1 MKVFGSLTLGT
12 TEKGDGYFHTS
23 LQNMLYLFTLGEKK
37 NAEINR
43 KAGNVN
49 IFLNGHKLRIDTLI
63 MEIEWWFLSL
73 RGTKD

>member
-1 MKVFGSLTLGT
+1 MDISILPYRTCFI
-12 TEKGDGYFHTS
+12 
-23 LQNMLYLFTLGEKK
+23 YLPWGGKK